1 MKKNISEKKQRCKWT
16 QEDPRM
22 ERYHDEVWGFPA
34 KNDNELFERMT
45 QQIFQAGLSWK
56 TIWYREKAFKKS
68 FDKFSVKK
76 VAAYSE
82 KDKARLLNDETII
95 RNKAKIEATLENAK
109 RILLIQKECGSFQK
123 FLDAIPNDLA
133 QCQKEMKGRFK
144 FMGPEITK
152 MFVMNIGK
160 IEDTHEEGC
169 WREKRK

>member
-1 MKKNISEKKQRCKWT
+1 MQEKKSANRKRCKWT
-16 QEDPRM
+16 LEDPRM

-56 TIWYREKAFKKS
+56 TIWYREKAFKKA
-68 FDKFSVKK
+68 FDKFSIKK
-76 VAAYSE
+76 VAAYTE
-82 KDKARLLNDETII
+82 KDKQRLLSDATII

-109 RILLIQKECGSFQK
+109 RILALQKEFGSFQK
-123 FLDAIPNDLA
+123 FLDGIPNDLL

-144 FMGPEITK
+144 FMGPEITR

-169 WREKRK
+169 WRAKKK